1 MNRKIYGG
9 NLLSHIDP
17 GIFGRCDFATGR
29 YVYYSYYIKEGEE
42 VNIKELPSFT
52 ATAIF
57 ESSKSEL
64 RFVELDQKV
73 EPGDVIQFEN
83 QIVTLKAYTGP
94 VRLLVAGTIA
104 PAFSEKKIIYTKA
117 NDVYKVTKPWGYEL
131 WLNKQHPGYAFKKI
145 FIKQGTKTSLQ
156 YHRQKKETNVIYSG
170 RALLHYKGNDGV
182 DNDNVRPEDIDSIL
196 IESISAIDVSPSV
209 LHRLEALT
217 DILLYETS
225 TPHLDD
231 VIRVEDV
238 SNRTNGRIA
247 SEHKL

>member
-1 MNRKIYGG
+1 MSFYQ
-9 NLLSHIDP
+9 
-17 GIFGRCDFATGR
+17 
-29 YVYYSYYIKEGEE
+29 YVYYFHYIKDGEE
-42 VNIKELPSFT
+42 VNIKYLSSFT
-52 ATAIF
+52 VTAIF

-64 RFVELDQKV
+64 RFFELDQKI
-73 EPGDVIQFEN
+73 EPGDVIQSEN
-83 QIVTLKAYTGP
+83 QTVTLKAYTGS
-94 VRLLVAGTIA
+94 VRLLVAGTHA
-104 PAFSEKKIIYTKA
+104 PVFSEKKIIYTKA
-117 NDVYKVTKPWGYEL
+117 DDVYKVTKPWGYEL
-131 WLNKQHPGYAFKKI
+131 WLNKQHLGYALKKI

-170 RALLHYKGNDGV
+170 RALLHYKKNDGI
-182 DNDNVRPEDIDSIL
+182 DNDDARPEDIDSVL

-231 VIRVEDV
+231 VIRVEDD

-247 SEHKL
+247 SEHQS

>member
-1 MNRKIYGG
+1 MNRKNYGG
-9 NLLSHIDP
+9 NLLSYIDP
-17 GIFGRCDFATGR
+17 DTFGRCDFATGQ
-29 YVYYSYYIKEGEE
+29 YVYYSYYIKDGEE
-42 VNIKELPSFT
+42 VNIKDPSSFT
-52 ATAIF
+52 VTAIF

-64 RFVELDQKV
+64 RIFELDQEM
-73 EPGDVIQFEN
+73 EPGDVIQSEN
-83 QIVTLKAYTGP
+83 YAVTLKAYTGP
-94 VRLLVAGTIA
+94 VRLLVAGTLVSV
-104 PAFSEKKIIYTKA
+104 FSEKKIIYTKA
-117 NDVYKVTKPWGYEL
+117 DDVYKVTKPWGYEL

-170 RALLHYKGNDGV
+170 RALLHYKKNDGIY
-182 DNDNVRPEDIDSIL
+182 NDDVRPEDIDSAL

-231 VIRVEDV
+231 VIRVEDD
-238 SNRTNGRIA
+238 SNRTNGRLA
-247 SEHKL
+247 SEHQS